1 MLFWGRP
8 GGICVWGNLGE
19 YWGRSGCVGGMAL
32 SGICVVSFVGSK
44 GFVRLGIDS
53 FVGIINFIR
62 GNTGCFD
69 RLCGTEIVIN
79 PLDSRKSF

>member
-1 MLFWGRP
+1 M
-8 GGICVWGNLGE
+8 N
-19 YWGRSGCVGGMAL
+19 
-32 SGICVVSFVGSK
+32 GICVVSFVGSK